1 MECIDTSV
9 TSQHKR
15 MYIINISFF
24 SYTSVVTSVVTSIAY
39 MTQLTRVC
47 LHNDILS
54 AACNDTDIRLV
65 GGRSDFEGR
74 VEVCFQGQ
82 WGTVC
87 DDFWDVRDASV
98 ACRQLGLTSESKRLT
113 KHNSHF
119 LSPLLLLS
127 ASTPHT
133 NPKSEL
139 FRLSYYS
146 RIKRVGPCKPV
157 FGGQQ
162 HQELWYNLTEPRPLS
177 PSGVPDY
184 NFNKVPFFL
193 TIYCCVHYNC
203 RNIWMLVTDI
213 SRNITGWQYKIH
225 SSQSWL

>member
-1 MECIDTSV
+1 MSV
-9 TSQHKR
+9 TSQHER
-15 MYIINISFF
+15 MYIIKIPFF

-47 LHNDILS
+47 RHNHILS

-98 ACRQLGLTSESKRLT
+98 ACRQLGFTSESKRLT

-127 ASTPHT
+127 ASTSHT
-133 NPKSEL
+133 NLKRDLVITAELRGLVHTNQFMEVNNIKSYGTI
-139 FRLSYYS
+139 SQNHGHCHYQGYQ
-146 RIKRVGPCKPV
+146 ITI
-157 FGGQQ
+157 
-162 HQELWYNLTEPRPLS
+162 LTR
-177 PSGVPDY
+177 
-184 NFNKVPFFL
+184 FHFFL
-193 TIYCCVHYNC
+193 TIYYCVHYNC